1 MHEVLYSDG
10 SSESLDDVVT
20 QDYNLVA
27 ESTNNRVAAVSIKA
41 QNSIELLGM
50 SIIFSQQRSLGISGQ
65 TPTLSCSSVTF
76 TIL

>member
-50 SIIFSQQRSLGISGQ
+50 SIIFSQ
-65 TPTLSCSSVTF
+65 
-76 TIL
+76 